1 MKCKIEAEA
10 CVNPTEDLDK
20 VIKALSNLFE
30 YEELEIG
37 KDKVIVLGGC
47 SSLVPFKEFLEKKRI
62 RDTARKIFLKG
73 AKHNTIRFKLS
84 KQAAYARRINLVEE
98 NLSPLGEIE
107 VHIITED
114 PEKTIE
120 WLCKH

>member
-1 MKCKIEAEA
+1 MKCKIEAETR
-10 CVNPTEDLDK
+10 VNPTEDLDK
-20 VIKALSNLFE
+20 VIKALSNVFD

-37 KDKVIVLGGC
+37 KDCVIISGG
-47 SSLVPFKEFLEKKRI
+47 SSTLAHLKEFLEKKKI

-73 AKHNTIRFKLS
+73 ATYNKIRFKLS
-84 KQAAYARRINLVEE
+84 KQAAYAGRINLVEE

-107 VHIITED
+107 VQIKTED

>member
-1 MKCKIEAEA
+1 MKCKIEAETR
-10 CVNPTEDLDK
+10 VNPTEDLDK
-20 VIKALSNLFE
+20 VIKALSNVFD

-37 KDKVIVLGGC
+37 KDCVIISGG
-47 SSLVPFKEFLEKKRI
+47 SSTLAYLKEFLEKEKI

-73 AKHNTIRFKLS
+73 ATYNKIRFKLS
-84 KQAAYARRINLVEE
+84 KQAAYAGRINLVEE

-107 VHIITED
+107 VQIKTED